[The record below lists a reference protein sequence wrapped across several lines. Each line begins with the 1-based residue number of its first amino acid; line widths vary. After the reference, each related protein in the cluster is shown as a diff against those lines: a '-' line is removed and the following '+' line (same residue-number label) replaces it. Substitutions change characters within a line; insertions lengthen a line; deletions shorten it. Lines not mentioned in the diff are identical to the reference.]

1 MTKRAQ
7 KYDCLTGRI
16 RAIVFCTIGI
26 TLLFGW
32 ADAYNALAT
41 NYLQQNLRE
50 NSLNASV
57 KGNKSPL
64 GSLLSFSSLMLSQN
78 LSQESKSPVSS
89 VHISHITSVP
99 PAGERHAFSV
109 WSLQLPVWS
118 VELPV
123 ISSGP
128 RPEGEGSREILSC
141 RASRGNSG
149 NKGNGSSFR
158 AQRSGVEKSFL
169 AEPHAETAK
178 TAKTPVISSAAERSR
193 EILSRRSIA
202 TERKNLSQIAQMTRI
217 SSPTTID
224 FR

>member
-89 VHISHITSVP
+89 VYVLHITSVP
-99 PAGERHAFSV
+99 PAGERHAFSFEEDR
-109 WSLQLPVWS
+109 SQKT
-118 VELPV
+118 ED
-123 ISSGP
+123 
-128 RPEGEGSREILSC
+128 RILS
-141 RASRGNSG
+141 RRNSGNSG
-149 NKGNGSSFR
+149 NSRHFE
-158 AQRSGVEKSFL
+158 RSG
-169 AEPHAETAK
+169 AESRNPFMQKHRE
-178 TAKTPVISSAAERSR
+178 ERR
-193 EILSRRSIA
+193 LVKR
-202 TERKNLSQIAQMTRI
+202 
-217 SSPTTID
+217 
-224 FR
+224 